1 MKIILAPDSFKGSLA
16 STKVIEIV
24 KQEAEKVF
32 YNLEVVEVPIA
43 DGGEGTVRAIVLAN
57 DGEIR
62 KAKVTNPIGK
72 YIDVEY
78 GVINDTAVI
87 EMAACSGLPLLK
99 EEERNP
105 LLTTSY
111 GTGEMIKHILD
122 EGFRKIVIGIGGSAT
137 NDGGTGAMVA
147 LGASFLDKDGQT
159 IEYLCGETLAN
170 IDEIKT
176 DKFDTRI
183 KDCNISVMCDV
194 KNHLTGEQ
202 GATYVYGPQKGG
214 DTEMLKTL
222 EKGMKLFE
230 KKINQFFKKDICSID
245 GAGAAG
251 GLGAALLGFCNA
263 KLISGIDMV
272 LSITNFRDRIKDADL
287 IITGEGRVD
296 YQSAFGKVIDGIC
309 NYGKEEN
316 VPVIVF
322 AGSVGEGIEAVYDL
336 DVKAI
341 LTLPNRPMNLET
353 CLSEAEE
360 LLRNTARNAFALI
373 KTGMEMVRRL

>member
-1 MKIILAPDSFKGSLA
+1 MKIVLAPDSFKGSLA
-16 STKVIEIV
+16 STKVIEII

-32 YNLEVVEVPIA
+32 NNLEVVEVPIA
-43 DGGEGTVRAIVLAN
+43 DGGEGTVRAIFLAN

-72 YIDVEY
+72 YIDAEY

-111 GTGEMIKHILD
+111 GTGEMIKHVLD

-137 NDGGTGAMVA
+137 NDGGTGAMAA
-147 LGASFLDKDGQT
+147 LGASFVDKDGQT

-176 DKFDTRI
+176 DKFDTRV
-183 KDCNISVMCDV
+183 KDCIISVMCDV
-194 KNHLTGEQ
+194 KNQLTGKQ

-222 EKGMKLFE
+222 EEGMKLFE
-230 KKINQFFKKDICSID
+230 KKLNKIFKKDIGGTE

-251 GLGAALLGFCNA
+251 GIGAALLGFCNA

-272 LSITNFRDRIKDADL
+272 LSITKFRDRIKDADL

-296 YQSAFGKVIDGIC
+296 YQSVFGKVIDGIC

-316 VPVIVF
+316 IPVIVF
-322 AGSVGEGIEAVYDL
+322 AGSVGGGIEAVYDL
-336 DVKAI
+336 GVKAI
-341 LTLPNRPMNLET
+341 LTLPNRPINLET
-353 CLSEAEE
+353 CLNEAEE
-360 LLRNTARNAFALI
+360 LLRNAARNAFGLI
-373 KTGMEMVRRL
+373 KTGMGMGRRL